1 MVVELA
7 DGVGVGLGDVV
18 VEQVLVCGIALDGLV
33 VLLAHAADE
42 VQHGGGGNGL
52 LHESVAGDGLHEV
65 EVRQERVLAKAW
77 LVGDDHR
84 GGLGLVALEVDAPVL
99 GRDLLDAA
107 ELGEEV
113 QVPVAAA
120 ELAVGHGAKAMG
132 LLLGNEVADGLVG
145 DDLERGVV
153 DEAGLVVGTRLLEDV
168 RA

>member
-1 MVVELA
+1 M
-7 DGVGVGLGDVV
+7 
-18 VEQVLVCGIALDGLV
+18 
-33 VLLAHAADE
+33 
-42 VQHGGGGNGL
+42 
-52 LHESVAGDGLHEV
+52 
-65 EVRQERVLAKAW
+65 LAKAW